1 MKIFRNARERHAL
14 ENNERMA
21 MEAKMNRNVNGRMEP
36 ESANSQD
43 QDGEQTEEQSQK
55 TQAKKTRKKKNQEEV

>member
-14 ENNERMA
+14 ESNERMA

-36 ESANSQD
+36 ESANSPG

>member
-21 MEAKMNRNVNGRMEP
+21 MEAKMSRNVNGRMEP
-36 ESANSQD
+36 ESANSPD

>member
-36 ESANSQD
+36 EPANSPD

-55 TQAKKTRKKKNQEEV
+55 TQVKKTRKKKNQEEV